1 MQTRIIN
8 GEKHV
13 VVTWPE
19 SQEYMSKIPTLI
31 PKYDKCAYLV
41 PLSKY
46 NGFIPS
52 EKLLRSSIRLSLT
65 LYVAAIILILS
76 VAASSTNPDC
86 VSSWQDITWLII
98 SWHVAL
104 VSAVVSAFEIGKD
117 TKKIKELRG

>member
-1 MQTRIIN
+1 MEIITVN

-31 PKYDKCAYLV
+31 PEYDECAYLV

-76 VAASSTNPDC
+76 VATSSINPDC
-86 VSSWQDITWLII
+86 VSRWQDITWLII

-104 VSAVVSAFEIGKD
+104 VSAVVSAFGIGAD
-117 TKKIKELRG
+117 TKKIKRLK